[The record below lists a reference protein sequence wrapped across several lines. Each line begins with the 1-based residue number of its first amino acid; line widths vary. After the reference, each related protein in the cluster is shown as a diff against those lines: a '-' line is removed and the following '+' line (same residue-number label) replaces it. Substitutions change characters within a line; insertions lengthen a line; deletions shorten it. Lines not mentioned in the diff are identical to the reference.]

1 MGKVI
6 PDRKVTTKPA
16 EPGTQFR
23 LRVDFA
29 WGQRVDSKPASREDT
44 EALLVDIF
52 KLGYWR
58 VEEGISA
65 RVYNTA
71 HIRTVDIV
79 EVYKP

>member
-6 PDRKVTTKPA
+6 PDRKVPAPKPG
-16 EPGTQFR
+16 PMFR
-23 LRVDFA
+23 LSVNFS
-29 WGQRVDSKPASREDT
+29 WGQQIDSTPASREDT
-44 EALLVDIF
+44 EGLLVDIF

-58 VEEGISA
+58 VGE